1 MSQQRS
7 AIVVDIRGSS
17 AAALTAGGEYI
28 RVRNE
33 GYEIGQSILLSSDSR
48 AAHHRARVS
57 ALVSM
62 AAGLALLFFGG
73 FTGYVTPAGV
83 VSLDV
88 NPSIEYTINYFDRVL
103 EIDAVNDDGGQIL
116 LNMDEQALL
125 YHSVDDAVVE
135 TILELRASGYL
146 METTEND
153 VMLSASSYTIQHAEQ
168 IAERLQERVG
178 QQSDLTVYSVS
189 VEKEDVE
196 SAHEMGT
203 SAGKLY
209 LIEKLGESIGEEEEF
224 DPEDWVE
231 KPVREIIAETKGKPD
246 STNNAEEKDTPG
258 LQNTPGTG
266 AGGMGGSGN
275 SGNMPESG
283 SNGEMP
289 EGLDDGTHGQ
299 GSMMPEG
306 SNMP

>member
-1 MSQQRS
+1 MSRQRS

-17 AAALTAGGEYI
+17 AAVLTKSGEYF

-33 GYEIGQSILLSSDSR
+33 GYEIGDSVLLSSKSR
-48 AAHHRARVS
+48 AAHRRARVS

-62 AAGLALLFFGG
+62 AAGVALLFFCG

-125 YHSVDDAVVE
+125 YHSVDDAVIA
-135 TILELRASGYL
+135 TILQLRKSGYL
-146 METTEND
+146 MEATEND
-153 VMLSASSYTIQHAEQ
+153 VVLSASSYTIEHAEQ
-168 IAERLQERVG
+168 IAERLKERVG
-178 QQSDLTVYSVS
+178 QQSDLTVYSIS

-196 SAHEMGT
+196 SAHEIGT

-209 LIEKLGESIGEEEEF
+209 LIEKLGESKGEESSF
-224 DPEDWVE
+224 DLEDWVE
-231 KPVREIIAETKGKPD
+231 KPVREIIAETNGKPE
-246 STNNAEEKDTPG
+246 SINMAEDKDAPE
-258 LQNTPGTG
+258 LQNMPGTDTGG
-266 AGGMGGSGN
+266 AGG
-275 SGNMPESG
+275 
-283 SNGEMP
+283 NGDDANQP
-289 EGLDDGTHGQ
+289 EGGQYGETPAGLYDGTHEQ
-299 GSMMPEG
+299 D
-306 SNMP
+306 NMPQDVNAP